1 MRPDFLILNDKI
13 NIDDDKCYF
22 KRDFARIFP
31 AYIYDLFMDN
41 IKIIGKYMRLV
52 ANINNKILKKQFN
65 HDEIC
70 SRPVDHSIEKTF
82 LEMNDMNEYISF
94 TKFPI
99 DCKWIKTQ
107 I

>member
-1 MRPDFLILNDKI
+1 MR
-13 NIDDDKCYF
+13 
-22 KRDFARIFP
+22 FAQE
-31 AYIYDLFMDN
+31 N
-41 IKIIGKYMRLV
+41 T
-52 ANINNKILKKQFN
+52 
-65 HDEIC
+65 
-70 SRPVDHSIEKTF
+70 VDHSIEKTF